1 MSDKSSANT
10 TFSPAA
16 RRKARHYGMQA
27 LYQWQMTKN
36 PLNEIEAQ
44 FQTDYDFSKVDTA
57 YFSELVHR
65 VPAHLS
71 ELESAFSD
79 FLQGRDMKELDP
91 IELALLRLGSY
102 ELIKRIDI
110 PYKVVINEAVS
121 LAKKFGAS
129 ESHKYINAVLDKL
142 AQKVRAVEV
151 RAVRREKS

>member
-1 MSDKSSANT
+1 MSDKSTAKPGFN
-10 TFSPAA
+10 PAA

-36 PLNEIEAQ
+36 TLSDIEAQ
-44 FQTDYDFSKVDTA
+44 FLTDYDFSQVDHS
-57 YFSELVHR
+57 YFHDLVFQ
-65 VPAHLS
+65 VPTHLG
-71 ELESAFSD
+71 ELEDAFTPE
-79 FLQGRDMKELDP
+79 LQGRVLEELDP

-102 ELIKRIDI
+102 ELIHRIDI

-142 AQKVRAVEV
+142 ALRVRAVEV
-151 RAVRREKS
+151 KAARA